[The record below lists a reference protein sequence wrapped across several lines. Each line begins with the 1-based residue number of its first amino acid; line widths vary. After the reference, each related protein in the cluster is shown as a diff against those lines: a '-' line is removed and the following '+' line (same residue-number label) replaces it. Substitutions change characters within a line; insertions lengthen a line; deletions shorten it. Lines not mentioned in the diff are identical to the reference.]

1 MLRILIAGLL
11 LFVLAAPRIPA
22 TGWTIVHEEDHN
34 GQPFSGDC
42 EPPDALMAENDHW
55 QTIRDGTL
63 VAGDSLTFTHPRPTC
78 VSQAWPG
85 RLAWKWTGH
94 GQAPSIELTLTAP
107 DGQVW
112 TQGGATDV
120 YSVKPGE
127 PVVSA
132 GRVYDVITQ
141 KQGKP
146 TYVHMCL
153 FEGPTAGNWTF
164 TIRNIGTTSAQVRV
178 GAIVEML
185 EWTYT
190 GCVTDSP
197 TYPGYWWPNEL
208 SQWGL

>member
-1 MLRILIAGLL
+1 MRRGLAGA
-11 LFVLAAPRIPA
+11 VALAAALSFPA
-22 TGWTIVHEEDHN
+22 WVTVHEEDHQ

-63 VAGDSLTFTHPRPTC
+63 DAGDSLTFTHPRPTC
-78 VSQAWPG
+78 VSQTWPG

-94 GQAPSIELTLTAP
+94 GPAPSISLTLTAP
-107 DGQVW
+107 DGQTW

-120 YSVKPGE
+120 YAVKPDQ
-127 PVVSA
+127 PFVHA
-132 GRVYDVITQ
+132 GRVYDVIAK

-164 TIRNIGTTSAQVRV
+164 TIRNTGSDPAQVRV
-178 GAIVEML
+178 GAIVTFF
-185 EWTYT
+185 EWTHT
-190 GCVTDSP
+190 GCVTDDP
-197 TYPGYWWPNEL
+197 RYPGYWWPNEL
-208 SQWGL
+208 AQWGL